1 MKYSDSTPT
10 PNTYCDGN
18 VPPLPDY
25 ELRESIIYNNNDLI
39 MDILPYEDKEE
50 EKPTPEENKDI
61 QEFFINYN
69 NEKEILNNKE
79 YSLLVCY
86 NKIKDKKFI
95 VKNYSED
102 FINQID
108 KSNNNYLFYI
118 EKDHFKNFHSKYIIK
133 LVDYYSSINKRI
145 LVFEYFETT
154 LKEILKEKK
163 ALTIDEI
170 KNLLIQINEGVKHLN
185 NKEINNIIIS
195 PENIGINKNLNIY
208 SIQLLNLFPYYE
220 LKKNSKDD
228 SIYCSS
234 YFYLSP
240 EYPPEYTKKFEDFN
254 DLKEFKTEEKYIR
267 NNNTKSFLWNI
278 GILIYELFFGQSQFE
293 QDNNQIKIDINNL
306 KKTGNN
312 LLDDL
317 LSKLLIKDP
326 KQRLKWDDYINHQF
340 FNEIPLERICKVIYG
355 KEINKN
361 IQELDLHFEEI
372 DEYNLVNLSKFNFN
386 NLLKLNLSNNQ
397 IIDISFMEEKSFNE
411 IRFLNI
417 EKNKIRDLDEIKNNT
432 LENVEILLLSSN
444 LIRETDSFKNKK
456 FPNLNYLSL
465 SNNNIRNIDSL
476 TQAELPNLSTLNLSY
491 NKINNINFFSNLK
504 SPQLQ
509 ELYINNNNIKEI
521 SGLNKVQFKNLEVLN
536 LDTNWINEINTFQN
550 IPFQQKIKE
559 LYLSKNPISKFNLL
573 NLCYFQSLEKISLP
587 LNKFELQILSIKLK
601 LFGYEFEKV
610 EDDNDNISVLYLPYK
625 LYQSYLLDNSIINNF
640 TYKNTFK
647 IITNKNVYIPKLNKF
662 FIDNVLEIDSK
673 DINIFNG
680 NNNTSLNNENIF
692 LYYGNDN
699 IINQEIKKNTFYLIK
714 EYKYLHKISDK
725 FNRIPSYLEEKEN
738 NFYINI
744 SCPFKENNLNI
755 NDNDIINNQKIFDNQ
770 ILLSKFSKRNYYY
783 NIFPIIFI
791 NSMHYKN
798 ILNFLD
804 NSNKYQEYKPL
815 ANLNKKIILS
825 SNNNYKHKH
834 TIENKNISIIVDIVE
849 NVDFYKIENI
859 IDIINI
865 IKNTIKGDYKIYIN
879 EFILNIMDII
889 VEYFLFV
896 YNAKPY
902 YYICPFCNSPILY
915 IIENEKFNNNN
926 IIDKDIIINE
936 NNNQE
941 FDYCLLKSIKSWS
954 SFNNIF
960 FDIFQKNNCIN
971 FKNKYQLVNKDNN
984 YIPANPPKK
993 KKRKY

>member
-317 LSKLLIKDP
+317 LS
-326 KQRLKWDDYINHQF
+326 
-340 FNEIPLERICKVIYG
+340 
-355 KEINKN
+355 
-361 IQELDLHFEEI
+361 
-372 DEYNLVNLSKFNFN
+372 
-386 NLLKLNLSNNQ
+386 
-397 IIDISFMEEKSFNE
+397 
-411 IRFLNI
+411 
-417 EKNKIRDLDEIKNNT
+417 
-432 LENVEILLLSSN
+432 
-444 LIRETDSFKNKK
+444 
-456 FPNLNYLSL
+456 
-465 SNNNIRNIDSL
+465 
-476 TQAELPNLSTLNLSY
+476 
-491 NKINNINFFSNLK
+491 
-504 SPQLQ
+504 
-509 ELYINNNNIKEI
+509 
-521 SGLNKVQFKNLEVLN
+521 
-536 LDTNWINEINTFQN
+536 
-550 IPFQQKIKE
+550 
-559 LYLSKNPISKFNLL
+559 
-573 NLCYFQSLEKISLP
+573 
-587 LNKFELQILSIKLK
+587 
-601 LFGYEFEKV
+601 
-610 EDDNDNISVLYLPYK
+610 
-625 LYQSYLLDNSIINNF
+625 
-640 TYKNTFK
+640 
-647 IITNKNVYIPKLNKF
+647 
-662 FIDNVLEIDSK
+662 
-673 DINIFNG
+673 
-680 NNNTSLNNENIF
+680 
-692 LYYGNDN
+692 
-699 IINQEIKKNTFYLIK
+699 
-714 EYKYLHKISDK
+714 
-725 FNRIPSYLEEKEN
+725 
-738 NFYINI
+738 
-744 SCPFKENNLNI
+744 
-755 NDNDIINNQKIFDNQ
+755 
-770 ILLSKFSKRNYYY
+770 
-783 NIFPIIFI
+783 
-791 NSMHYKN
+791 
-798 ILNFLD
+798 
-804 NSNKYQEYKPL
+804 
-815 ANLNKKIILS
+815 
-825 SNNNYKHKH
+825 
-834 TIENKNISIIVDIVE
+834 
-849 NVDFYKIENI
+849 
-859 IDIINI
+859 
-865 IKNTIKGDYKIYIN
+865 
-879 EFILNIMDII
+879 
-889 VEYFLFV
+889 
-896 YNAKPY
+896 
-902 YYICPFCNSPILY
+902 
-915 IIENEKFNNNN
+915 
-926 IIDKDIIINE
+926 
-936 NNNQE
+936 
-941 FDYCLLKSIKSWS
+941 
-954 SFNNIF
+954 
-960 FDIFQKNNCIN
+960 
-971 FKNKYQLVNKDNN
+971 
-984 YIPANPPKK
+984 
-993 KKRKY
+993 